1 MMLSRRTL
9 LKLVAAGAVPAF
21 ALCGCAH
28 PQMIDLGSTESQVV
42 EKLGKPDSITAM
54 PDGTTRYTY
63 SLQPEGQEVWWM
75 FFDKNGRF
83 VKREQALVEENFY
96 RLIKPGKT
104 TIADVYRLFGHCTK
118 IFDFKLLNQSAY
130 MYRFQDA
137 SRSDVVLWV
146 QYGRD
151 NVVTERTIS
160 EDPRKNTRFP
170 IY

>member
-63 SLQPEGQEVWWM
+63 SLQPEGQEVWLM

-104 TIADVYRLFGHCTK
+104 TIADCLSTLRALHE
-118 IFDFKLLNQSAY
+118 DF
-130 MYRFQDA
+130 
-137 SRSDVVLWV
+137 
-146 QYGRD
+146 
-151 NVVTERTIS
+151 
-160 EDPRKNTRFP
+160 
-170 IY
+170 

>member
-1 MMLSRRTL
+1 MS
-9 LKLVAAGAVPAF
+9 
-21 ALCGCAH
+21 
-28 PQMIDLGSTESQVV
+28 IDS
-42 EKLGKPDSITAM
+42 
-54 PDGTTRYTY
+54 
-63 SLQPEGQEVWWM
+63 
-75 FFDKNGRF
+75 
-83 VKREQALVEENFY
+83 
-96 RLIKPGKT
+96 
-104 TIADVYRLFGHCTK
+104 FGHCTK

-151 NVVTERTIS
+151 NVVTEWTIS

>member
-28 PQMIDLGSTESQVV
+28 PQMIDMGSTESQVV

-63 SLQPEGQEVWWM
+63 SPQPEGQEVWWM

-104 TIADVYRLFGHCTK
+104 TSDTAR
-118 IFDFKLLNQSAY
+118 
-130 MYRFQDA
+130 RFSTSSFSTSPPTCIG
-137 SRSDVVLWV
+137 SRMRPGQTWCSGFSMAATTW
-146 QYGRD
+146 
-151 NVVTERTIS
+151 
-160 EDPRKNTRFP
+160 
-170 IY
+170 

>member
-28 PQMIDLGSTESQVV
+28 PQMIDMGSTESQVV

-63 SLQPEGQEVWWM
+63 SPQPEGQEVWWM

-83 VKREQALVEENFY
+83 V
-96 RLIKPGKT
+96 KT

-118 IFDFKLLNQSAY
+118 IFDFKFLNQSAY

-137 SRSDVVLWV
+137 SRSDMVLWV

-151 NVVTERTIS
+151 NVVTEWTIA

>member
-104 TIADVYRLFGHCTK
+104 TIADVYRLFGTARRFLTSSCSTSPPTCTG
-118 IFDFKLLNQSAY
+118 
-130 MYRFQDA
+130 
-137 SRSDVVLWV
+137 SRMRPVRMWCSGFSMGATTW
-146 QYGRD
+146 
-151 NVVTERTIS
+151 
-160 EDPRKNTRFP
+160 
-170 IY
+170 